1 MIQRSGSV
9 RLLIGAVIAIVTA
22 CAPARQR
29 PVELGPVD
37 TGAGSRVEARK
48 YLRAYGRSSRS
59 RSTRREGPV
68 ALKGTGTLVYDDY
81 GNLKMDIRADEASAD
96 VLRAAGIDIADGV
109 IRSEGRTVVDLQH
122 KTLTYVIGK
131 QPPAG
136 AAGPLS
142 RPRHWQVEG
151 DVLTL
156 TTKDDAGNPL
166 SVGRWRKAK

>member
-1 MIQRSGSV
+1 MVARVV
-9 RLLIGAVIAIVTA
+9 RVCLPPPG
-22 CAPARQR
+22 
-29 PVELGPVD
+29 
-37 TGAGSRVEARK
+37 K
-48 YLRAYGRSSRS
+48 
-59 RSTRREGPV
+59 GPV

-109 IRSEGRTVVDLQH
+109 ITIGGPHRRRPPAQDADLRDRE
-122 KTLTYVIGK
+122 
-131 QPPAG
+131 PPAG
-136 AAGPLS
+136 AAGPLALS